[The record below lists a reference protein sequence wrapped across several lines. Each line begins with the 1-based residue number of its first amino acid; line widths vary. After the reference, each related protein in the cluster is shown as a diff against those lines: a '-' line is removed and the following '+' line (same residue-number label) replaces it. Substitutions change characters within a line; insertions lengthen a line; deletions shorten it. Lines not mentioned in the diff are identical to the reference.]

1 MNKEQARQLFPFL
14 NNGIIYFNHASTA
27 PVSSLVKERLCE
39 LLKEKSESKIDD
51 YHSFFRVYE
60 ETKNLLAEFINANP
74 DRIAFIDN
82 TSNGLNILASGLDWK
97 KGDRIL
103 LNEIEFPANVYSFLN
118 LKRFGVE
125 VDFVKSKNGI
135 VTAEDLI
142 ENVKPETKL
151 ISVSFVQFL
160 SGYKID
166 LEKLGKFCRDKNI
179 ILSVDGIQGIG
190 AMNFDVQ
197 KFNVDFL
204 SCGTQKWLF
213 GAQGLAF
220 IYLTEELQRKINPA
234 YLGWLSVEDAW
245 DLLNYSMKL
254 KSNANV
260 FQGGTLNTFGI
271 YAFNTSLKIFK
282 QFGFERIE
290 ENVISNTKYLRRR
303 LNEIGV
309 NCLIDEVSDEY
320 YSGIT
325 TFRTDNN
332 EKLFKFLEDKKIVC
346 SLREGCIR
354 LSPHFYNTFEE
365 IDFVVNSVKE
375 FINKKA

>member
-1 MNKEQARQLFPFL
+1 MNKEQARQLFPFI

-51 YHSFFRVYE
+51 YHSFLRVYE

-103 LNEIEFPANVYSFLN
+103 LNDIEFPANVYPFLN

-254 KSNANV
+254 KSSANV

-282 QFGFERIE
+282 QFGFERID

-303 LNEIGV
+303 LNDIGI
-309 NCLIDEVSDEY
+309 NCLIDEVSDKY

-325 TFRTDNN
+325 TFRTDDN
-332 EKLFKFLEDKKIVC
+332 EMLFKFLEDKKIVC
-346 SLREGCIR
+346 SLREGYIR

-375 FINKKA
+375 FNNKKV